1 MASSRIFALLCG
13 LLAATLVGAT
23 LNPPAVL
30 IVGPKIM
37 REKLAQKLKDHDA
50 IQILQDLP
58 LLSTLREEPAGGIP
72 ILGSV
77 VNSVLSHIVW
87 LKITSANIMELQVQP
102 SADDQEELIVNIPLD
117 LVAGFNTMLGC
128 LPVPHSSCSERI
140 AQATAVT
147 NSAQQSMGHT
157 AGAQNRGASLHFPL
171 AGKDLL
177 MVNPLANGVMK
188 LLVPACPNWL
198 HSHLCPV
205 IEEAFEDMQ
214 EDLLQMVEAAP
225 IPVSDDHLQFDLLS
239 SAIKDNT
246 IQLNLEAKLLDS
258 EGTETKRFSESEAS
272 LTIPTPDSAPFS
284 LTLRQDVVNDAIG
297 AFLPPEEIA
306 IMPDVVLPELAHR
319 LKKIIKEISEEAAA
333 QLKHTQIVKILTQG
347 TPALLLEKGGAK
359 LAQLI
364 VLQLFASSE
373 ALRPLF
379 TLGIE
384 ASSKAEFFSK
394 GAQLLLNLTGISPE
408 RIRVLNA
415 DIAQFDPIMLKDI
428 ARDILSAVLQTNEN
442 GKLRQGIAVVI
453 VKALGLDDVFV
464 EVTEG
469 SIHLQLFPPHS

>member
-117 LVAGFNTMLGC
+117 LVAGFNTYLEKSSKQREEQLSPFLSLKGS
-128 LPVPHSSCSERI
+128 PHGQPLSQRCHE
-140 AQATAVT
+140 TP
-147 NSAQQSMGHT
+147 
-157 AGAQNRGASLHFPL
+157 GASLP
-171 AGKDLL
+171 
-177 MVNPLANGVMK
+177 K
-188 LLVPACPNWL
+188 LVK
-198 HSHLCPV
+198 SQLCPV

-214 EDLLQMVEAAP
+214 EDLLQMVEAP

-442 GKLRQGIAVVI
+442 GSLSGHPSGNE
-453 VKALGLDDVFV
+453 LSPL
-464 EVTEG
+464 
-469 SIHLQLFPPHS
+469 HLPSLVAEPRHAR